1 MSRFNSIEEKR
12 SVTDDKIYVHPIWRG
27 IGFALLI
34 FAPIMGY
41 AASILLIDLNKAN
54 NWMPIPKDLLISGSD
69 PYLLIKIIITI
80 IIAFIIFLLFQ
91 LITFFIYR
99 IAGPSRYGPLD
110 VPRVAYRGKKY
121 KR

>member
-1 MSRFNSIEEKR
+1 MARYDSYRDKKP
-12 SVTDDKIYVHPIWRG
+12 VTDDKIYIHPIWRG

-41 AASILLIDLNKAN
+41 AASIVLIELNKEN
-54 NWMPIPKDLLISGSD
+54 NWLPIPKDLLIAGSD

-80 IIAFIIFLLFQ
+80 VIAFIIFLLFQ
-91 LITFFIYR
+91 LITFFLYR

>member
-1 MSRFNSIEEKR
+1 MSRYNSYEEKR
-12 SVTDDKIYVHPIWRG
+12 PVTDSKIYVHPIWRG
-27 IGFALLI
+27 IGFALLV

-41 AASILLIDLNKAN
+41 LASILLLDMNKQYK
-54 NWMPIPKDLLISGSD
+54 WMPIPRDLLISGSD

-80 IIAFIIFLLFQ
+80 VIAFLIFLIFQ
-91 LITFFIYR
+91 LITFLLYR
-99 IAGPSRYGPLD
+99 VAGPSRYSQLD

>member
-1 MSRFNSIEEKR
+1 MSRYDSYEEKR
-12 SVTDDKIYVHPIWRG
+12 PVTDDKIHIHPIWRG

-41 AASILLIDLNKAN
+41 ASSILLVDLNKEYK
-54 NWMPIPKDLLISGSD
+54 WIPVPRDLLISGSD

-80 IIAFIIFLLFQ
+80 VVAFIIFLLFQ
-91 LITFFIYR
+91 LITFFLYR
-99 IAGPSRYGPLD
+99 VAGPSRYGPLD

>member
-1 MSRFNSIEEKR
+1 MSRYNSYQDNR
-12 SVTDDKIYVHPIWRG
+12 PVTDSKTYIHPIWRG

-41 AASILLIDLNKAN
+41 AASILLIDLNKQN
-54 NWMPIPKDLLISGSD
+54 KWMPIPKDLLISGSD
-69 PYLLIKIIITI
+69 PYLLIKIIITLA
-80 IIAFIIFLLFQ
+80 IAFLLFLIFQ
-91 LITFFIYR
+91 LITFFLYR

-110 VPRVAYRGKKY
+110 VPRVSYRGKKY

>member
-1 MSRFNSIEEKR
+1 MSRNDTYEHKR
-12 SVTDDKIYVHPIWRG
+12 PVTDDKIYIHPIWRG

-34 FAPIMGY
+34 LAPIMGY
-41 AASILLIDLNKAN
+41 FAAILLIDLNRVNK
-54 NWMPIPKDLLISGSD
+54 WIPIPRDLLISGTD

-80 IIAFIIFLLFQ
+80 VVAFLIFLLFQ
-91 LITFFIYR
+91 LITFFLYK
-99 IAGPSRYGPLD
+99 IAGPSQYGPLD

>member
-1 MSRFNSIEEKR
+1 MSRNNSFEER
-12 SVTDDKIYVHPIWRG
+12 RPVTDNKIYIHPIWRG

-34 FAPIMGY
+34 LAPIMGY
-41 AASILLIDLNKAN
+41 AASILLLDLNKVN
-54 NWMPIPKDLLISGSD
+54 KWIPVPRDLLISGSD

-80 IIAFIIFLLFQ
+80 VVAFLIFLIFQ
-91 LITFFIYR
+91 LITFFLYKV
-99 IAGPSRYGPLD
+99 AGPSRYGPLD

>member
-1 MSRFNSIEEKR
+1 MSRYNSYEEKR
-12 SVTDDKIYVHPIWRG
+12 PVTDNKIYIHPIWRG

-41 AASILLIDLNKAN
+41 ASSILLLDLNKEN
-54 NWMPIPKDLLISGSD
+54 KWIPVPKDLLISGSD
-69 PYLLIKIIITI
+69 PYLIIKIIITI
-80 IIAFIIFLLFQ
+80 VVAFIIFLLFQ
-91 LITFFIYR
+91 LITFFLYKV
-99 IAGPSRYGPLD
+99 AGPSRYGPLD

>member
-1 MSRFNSIEEKR
+1 MARYDSYREKKP
-12 SVTDDKIYVHPIWRG
+12 VTDDKIYIHPIWRG

-41 AASILLIDLNKAN
+41 AASIVLIELNKEN
-54 NWMPIPKDLLISGSD
+54 NWLPIPKDLLIAGSD

-80 IIAFIIFLLFQ
+80 VIAFIIFLLFQ
-91 LITFFIYR
+91 LITFFLYR